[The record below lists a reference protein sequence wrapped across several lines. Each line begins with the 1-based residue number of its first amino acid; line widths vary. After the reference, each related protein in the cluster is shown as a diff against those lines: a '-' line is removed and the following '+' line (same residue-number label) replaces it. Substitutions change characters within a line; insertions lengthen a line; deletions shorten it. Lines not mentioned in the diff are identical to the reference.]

1 MKTFIDNAAR
11 QVIERHLMS
20 PLSRAFCPN
29 SVSLLSDEELI
40 QIGSETEQQIRR
52 RDSLFHVASSL
63 KQSLAEFDHQSLT
76 TTTGS

>member
-1 MKTFIDNAAR
+1 MKTFIDNVAR

-52 RDSLFHVASSL
+52 RDNLVHIAL
-63 KQSLAEFDHQSLT
+63 RLRESLAELEKLPE
-76 TTTGS
+76 

>member
-1 MKTFIDNAAR
+1 MKTFIDNVAR

-40 QIGSETEQQIRR
+40 RIGSETEQQIRR
-52 RDSLFHVASSL
+52 RDSLVHTASSL
-63 KQSLAEFDHQSLT
+63 RKSLADLEKLPE
-76 TTTGS
+76 